1 MDLGSK
7 AAPIMGEC
15 RNVAEV
21 IEQGDL
27 SKAALNAGLLA
38 LYSLPSGVPANAEV
52 KVGMKSATKRVIAA
66 NVTAL
71 GIVN

>member
-1 MDLGSK
+1 MS
-7 AAPIMGEC
+7 EC
-15 RNVAEV
+15 RNIAEGMD
-21 IEQGDL
+21 QGDL

-38 LYSLPSGVPANAEV
+38 LYSLPSGAPANAEV

-66 NVTAL
+66 NVAAL